1 MDRVYTEI
9 QIANNTK
16 INHIMVSFTDHF
28 NAISS
33 QKLKLV
39 KFKGTLIILFYVIPS
54 SSQVPWICFVYQ
66 NTKKAFFKKWL
77 VGITNSC
84 IKENARRFYKNSTS

>member
-54 SSQVPWICFVYQ
+54 SSQVP
-66 NTKKAFFKKWL
+66 
-77 VGITNSC
+77 
-84 IKENARRFYKNSTS
+84 